1 MTEITQEL
9 NFNHIAILLS
19 RYGFELRGH
28 TPQELIEQWKPLYPL
43 IWIRLAVVEAL
54 YQGRYKVISVEQI
67 LNLWLR
73 RGQPNF
79 HFNLEFESLICHSLI
94 KYTVI
99 EPKPLIVPPTE
110 AEVPLETPPIPPLDE
125 PGDDPRESL
134 SNLQELF
141 SQFLQPEPIDEEV
154 IPSNKASIDQFTP
167 LPDESG
173 LYFRLK
179 AAVQKS

>member
-1 MTEITQEL
+1 
-9 NFNHIAILLS
+9 
-19 RYGFELRGH
+19 
-28 TPQELIEQWKPLYPL
+28 
-43 IWIRLAVVEAL
+43 
-54 YQGRYKVISVEQI
+54 
-67 LNLWLR
+67 
-73 RGQPNF
+73 
-79 HFNLEFESLICHSLI
+79 LI

-110 AEVPLETPPIPPLDE
+110 AEVLLETPPSPPPDE
-125 PGDDPRESL
+125 PRDDPRESL